1 MLHRREGQ
9 VMSVSWFPPDVER
22 LALCTKELKSWF
34 HQARESC
41 FSWSER
47 PLGAL
52 WQTPSG
58 LSCAIYFFT
67 VWAL

>member
-1 MLHRREGQ
+1 MLHRRRPGDERFL
-9 VMSVSWFPPDVER
+9 VSSRRDVWHCDQR
-22 LALCTKELKSWF
+22 VKSWF